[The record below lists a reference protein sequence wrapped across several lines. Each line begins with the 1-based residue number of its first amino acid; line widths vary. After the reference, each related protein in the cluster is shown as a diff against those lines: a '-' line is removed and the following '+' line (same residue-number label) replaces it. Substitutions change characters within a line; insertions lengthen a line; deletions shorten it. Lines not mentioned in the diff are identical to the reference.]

1 MKGILSL
8 DQELRAARL
17 AKGQKKGTQSDHSSA
32 QREHYQ
38 PWQPEID
45 RMQQTMREVLRAIAG
60 ISGVELPG
68 LPAGLQ
74 DDAVPQPKLDI
85 NTLKDRFRNDLEG
98 FSIKTT
104 EELTKRAREQTRAAL
119 DEVQNE
125 VLGAG
130 IDQVAAELREKL
142 QAPVQIEKF
151 VGSAIEEAAAR
162 LEMSLSQKIER
173 LIAEQQQLVQDKLQG
188 ALGAVHAQVNA
199 QVDAEFRE
207 ILQLPAQIEK
217 LVEPAVE
224 KAAARLES
232 SLRQKV
238 EHQLAGQQQ
247 LLQDGLQGTLT
258 AVQSQVS
265 TQIAAELRD
274 KLQPPA
280 QIDTLVD
287 PAVEKAAARL
297 EESLSQKIERLLAE
311 HEHLVQDKLRGALSS
326 VQAQVSTQIAAEL
339 RDKLQPA
346 AQIDTL
352 VDPAVEKAA
361 ARLEMSLSQKI
372 EHLLAEHEQMVQ
384 DKIQGALSSV
394 QARINTLEQS
404 VQQIREI
411 KAVPVVQAPVEQ
423 PTAKVEHLL
432 AEQERLVQDRLEG
445 ALSTVQA
452 RINTLEQSVQQ
463 ISELKT
469 VPVAQA
475 PVEQPVVPADNA
487 ETKLE
492 SSVDSGFKGFLDHA
506 FSRIESSFNNL
517 LETPKKE
524 PVQTTHAK
532 LEGLRRAIPDA
543 STDKLIR
550 IQQALDN
557 LDRLGPKNPPPA
569 S

>member
-1 MKGILSL
+1 MKGILTL

-17 AKGQKKGTQSDHSSA
+17 AKGKKNATRPDNPTVPQVNS
-32 QREHYQ
+32 Q

-68 LPAGLQ
+68 LPPGLQ
-74 DDAVPQPKLDI
+74 DDTVPQPRLDI

-104 EELTKRAREQTRAAL
+104 EELTRRAREQTRAAL

-125 VLGAG
+125 LLGDRIDKVSAG
-130 IDQVAAELREKL
+130 LRERL
-142 QAPVQIEKF
+142 ESPAQIEKF
-151 VGSAIEEAAAR
+151 VEPAVKEAATR
-162 LEMSLSQKIER
+162 LEKSLSQKIER
-173 LIAEQQQLVQDKLQG
+173 LLTDQQQMVQDKLQG
-188 ALGAVHAQVNA
+188 ALTTVQAQVNA

-224 KAAARLES
+224 KAAARLENT
-232 SLRQKV
+232 LCQKV
-238 EHQLAGQQQ
+238 DHQFAGQQQ
-247 LLQDGLQGTLT
+247 LVQDKLQGTLT
-258 AVQSQVS
+258 TVQAQVS

-274 KLQPPA
+274 KIQPPA
-280 QIDTLVD
+280 QIDTLVE

-311 HEHLVQDKLRGALSS
+311 HEQLIQDKIQGVLSS
-326 VQAQVSTQIAAEL
+326 VQAQVSTQIAAQL
-339 RDKLQPA
+339 RDKIQPP

-352 VDPAVEKAA
+352 VEPAVEKAA

-372 EHLLAEHEQMVQ
+372 ERLLTEHEQMVQ
-384 DKIQGALSSV
+384 GKLEGALSSV

-423 PTAKVEHLL
+423 STAKVEQLL
-432 AEQERLVQDRLEG
+432 AEQERLVHNKLEG

-463 ISELKT
+463 IREIKA
-469 VPVAQA
+469 VPVAEAQVEL
-475 PVEQPVVPADNA
+475 PVAPADNA

-492 SSVDSGFKGFLDHA
+492 SGVESGFKGFLDQA
-506 FSRIESSFNNL
+506 FSRIECSFSNL

-524 PVQTTHAK
+524 PVQNTHAK
-532 LEGLRRAIPDA
+532 IEGLRRSIPDA
-543 STDKLIR
+543 STDKLMR

-557 LDRLGPKNPPPA
+557 LDRLGTKKVPPA

>member
-1 MKGILSL
+1 MKGILTL

-17 AKGQKKGTQSDHSSA
+17 AKGKKNATRPDNPTVPQVNS
-32 QREHYQ
+32 Q

-68 LPAGLQ
+68 LPPGLQ
-74 DDAVPQPKLDI
+74 DDTVPQPRLDI

-104 EELTKRAREQTRAAL
+104 EELTRRAREQTRAAL

-125 VLGAG
+125 LLGDRIDKVSAG
-130 IDQVAAELREKL
+130 LRERL
-142 QAPVQIEKF
+142 ESPAQIEKF
-151 VGSAIEEAAAR
+151 VEPAVKEAATR
-162 LEMSLSQKIER
+162 LEKSLSQKIER
-173 LIAEQQQLVQDKLQG
+173 LLTDQQQMVQDKLQG
-188 ALGAVHAQVNA
+188 AL
-199 QVDAEFRE
+199 
-207 ILQLPAQIEK
+207 
-217 LVEPAVE
+217 
-224 KAAARLES
+224 
-232 SLRQKV
+232 
-238 EHQLAGQQQ
+238 
-247 LLQDGLQGTLT
+247 TT
-258 AVQSQVS
+258 VQAQVS

-274 KLQPPA
+274 KIQPPA

-311 HEHLVQDKLRGALSS
+311 HEQLIQDKIQGVLSS
-326 VQAQVSTQIAAEL
+326 VQAQVSTQIAAQL
-339 RDKLQPA
+339 RDKIQPP

-352 VDPAVEKAA
+352 VEPAVEKAA

-372 EHLLAEHEQMVQ
+372 ERLLTEHEQM
-384 DKIQGALSSV
+384 IQG
-394 QARINTLEQS
+394 
-404 VQQIREI
+404 
-411 KAVPVVQAPVEQ
+411 K
-423 PTAKVEHLL
+423 
-432 AEQERLVQDRLEG
+432 LEG

-463 ISELKT
+463 IREINAVPVMQAPVEQSTAKVEQLLAEQERLVHNKLEGALSTVQARINTLEQSVQQIREIKT
-469 VPVAQA
+469 VPVAEAQ
-475 PVEQPVVPADNA
+475 VEQPVAPADNA

-492 SSVDSGFKGFLDHA
+492 SGVESGFKGFLDQA
-506 FSRIESSFNNL
+506 FSRIECSFSNL

-524 PVQTTHAK
+524 PMQNTHAK
-532 LEGLRRAIPDA
+532 IEGLRRSIPDA
-543 STDKLIR
+543 STDKLMR

-557 LDRLGPKNPPPA
+557 LDRLGTKKVPPA